1 MNRNPSLPVALSPND
16 KSGRGRV
23 GAEAFTLI
31 ELLVVIAI
39 IGILASLLLP
49 ALSQAKR
56 RTRDA
61 QCLNNLRQQGIAYK
75 LYMDDYGSRFPRARS
90 FWPETNFV
98 RGSVGF
104 MSTQSTMGGA
114 DPAPGYFTSFFA
126 QATNRPLVNYQGN
139 PKVFQCPVDAGHLAY
154 PQDAEVYPLPAAK
167 PSMWETIGCSYVYN
181 SSVSAPVDQSRSPP
195 LPVST
200 LLPTRGFLPNRPE
213 SFVDEPSRY
222 ILVTEPPAR
231 PMGRAVTPP
240 PPLVIFYWA
249 QWHRSY
255 GRTDFLD
262 PTIAPRLFVSPTL
275 FVDGHAAV
283 HEFSE
288 QVMRDPFYPF
298 EATKDWVWYQ
308 PAN

>member
-1 MNRNPSLPVALSPND
+1 MNRKPFPFANRHARANA
-16 KSGRGRV
+16 G
-23 GAEAFTLI
+23 AFTLI

-75 LYMDDYGSRFPRARS
+75 LYMDDYQSRFPLSRTT
-90 FWPETNFV
+90 WPETNPV
-98 RGSVGF
+98 TGSATF
-104 MSTQSTMGGA
+104 KSTQSAMGGVS
-114 DPAPGYFTSFFA
+114 PISGIFTDRYP
-126 QATNRPLVNYQGN
+126 QDTNRPLANYQGN
-139 PKVFQCPVDAGHLAY
+139 PKIFQCPVDAGHLAY
-154 PQDAEVYPLPAAK
+154 PQNVPSYPPPAAK
-167 PSMWETIGCSYVYN
+167 PSMWATVGCSYVYN
-181 SSVSAPVDQSRSPP
+181 SSISAPRDPARSPP
-195 LPVST
+195 LPTTT
-200 LLPTRGFLPNRPE
+200 LLPRRGFLPNRIE

-231 PMGRAVTPP
+231 PIARAVIGT
-240 PPLVIFYWA
+240 VIYYWA

-283 HEFSE
+283 HDFSE